1 MAKVSIIIPIY
12 NSEDTLEKCLDS
24 VIAQSYKDIEIICV
38 NDGSADN
45 SLKMLKKYAKNDSR
59 IVIIDKKNEG
69 VSRARN
75 DGLKIATG
83 KYITFVDADDY
94 VEPNEIEEMYNAI
107 VKNRV
112 DVVRSN
118 YSVHYKNSN
127 KIDVGDLAGIANK
140 TLKKDKIKEV
150 FLSKVLD
157 GSLPCFVYL
166 IMIKK
171 EILDEEILFRED
183 IHMMEDVIFYIEL
196 INKIG
201 SMYVLDKSLYNIYFN
216 ENGATN
222 SSKNYERNIFN
233 VVLVN
238 KYIKEILYKN
248 GLDNDENIRLLNLAN
263 VNAITDFVFRH
274 YLAGLDAISVCERL
288 SEDKNMISILE
299 EIDYLKINIP
309 RRIIAKCI
317 KNKQF
322 KKLKLYFILRKII
335 FRIKHRK

>member
-24 VIAQSYKDIEIICV
+24 VVSQSYEDIEIICV
-38 NDGSADN
+38 NDGSKDN
-45 SLKMLKKYAKNDSR
+45 SLKILKKYAEKDSR
-59 IVIIDKKNEG
+59 FVIIDKKNEG

-75 DGLKIATG
+75 DGMKIATG
-83 KYITFVDADDY
+83 KYITFVDADDC
-94 VEPNEIEEMYNAI
+94 VETTEIEEMYNAI
-107 VKNRV
+107 VKKKV

-118 YSVHYKNSN
+118 YRVHYKNSD
-127 KIDVGDLAGIANK
+127 KIDIGDLSLLANK
-140 TLKKDKIKEV
+140 TLKKDEIKEV

-171 EILDEEILFRED
+171 EILDKEILFRED

-196 INKIG
+196 INKID
-201 SMYVLDKSLYNIYFN
+201 SLYVLDKALYNIYFN

-222 SSKNYERNIFN
+222 NSKNYERNIFN

-263 VNAITDFVFRH
+263 VNAITDFVFKH
-274 YLAGLDAISVCERL
+274 YLAGLDAINVCMKL
-288 SEDKNMISILE
+288 SRDKDMMSILE
-299 EIDYLKINIP
+299 NIDYLKINVP
-309 RRIIAKCI
+309 RRVIASCI
-317 KNKQF
+317 KGKQF
-322 KKLKLYFILRKII
+322 KKLKIYFILRKII
-335 FRIKHRK
+335 FKIKHRY